1 MDRIFHRRHF
11 IERINFTHC
20 DLKIS
25 MAQAKLDKNFAN
37 YFLIKK
43 QVKNKFFLVL
53 KCTCKRATEKHK

>member
-1 MDRIFHRRHF
+1 
-11 IERINFTHC
+11 
-20 DLKIS
+20 

-53 KCTCKRATEKHK
+53 KCTCKRATEKHKWVKTVKSKSTLS